1 VSDVVERARREAI
14 IHKPRMEGRHC
25 ACGSTL
31 PCITLELLAEV
42 ERLREVVQS
51 TTDLYHEA
59 AQEARTAKGD
69 LEVAVVSLSFANDAV
84 QRVRDLRDK
93 AFREDPGQ
101 QYAVIHKNAL
111 DAALDGEQP

>member
-1 VSDVVERARREAI
+1 
-14 IHKPRMEGRHC
+14 M
-25 ACGSTL
+25 
-31 PCITLELLAEV
+31 
-42 ERLREVVQS
+42 
-51 TTDLYHEA
+51 
-59 AQEARTAKGD
+59 
-69 LEVAVVSLSFANDAV
+69 AVVSLSFANDAV